1 MIENSYDWM
10 RSLYADSLF
19 NIFLPSLDLSY
30 DPVAASKKRITVYDV
45 VPNLLKGEYI
55 KATHALIDLNPE
67 LTLTTTTGATAFT
80 YLKFFVPWRHYRYVL
95 FFIHRF
101 FQFCNI
107 LFQF

>member
-10 RSLYADSLF
+10 MSVYADSLF
-19 NIFLPSLDLSY
+19 NYFLTLTCHMIQ
-30 DPVAASKKRITVYDV
+30 RITVNDV